1 MANLKKIGKS
11 ARRQK
16 MLNWYKEPPRQ
27 KKSAI
32 RQWKV
37 LCIFNFKRHFL
48 IVQKFWIETYRFYCI
63 TYAILSP
70 VIKRWSFEHF
80 NHARKQSK
88 SVDFQSKSVSFK
100 DQRFLIKG
108 VFSNLDNQKILF
120 GNNFCFSKFIGFAA
134 YEPILF
140 SSSSQF
146 LSPIIYPPHCDGV
159 SDLIWDLPKTPE
171 QPNNRTSDTSK
182 QTWL

>member
-140 SSSSQF
+140 SSSS
-146 LSPIIYPPHCDGV
+146 
-159 SDLIWDLPKTPE
+159 
-171 QPNNRTSDTSK
+171 
-182 QTWL
+182 